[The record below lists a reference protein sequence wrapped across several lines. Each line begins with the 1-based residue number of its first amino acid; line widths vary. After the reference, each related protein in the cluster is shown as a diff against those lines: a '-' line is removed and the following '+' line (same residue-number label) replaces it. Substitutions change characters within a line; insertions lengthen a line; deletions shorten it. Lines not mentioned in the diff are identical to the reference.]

1 MKSGLARLV
10 IVLTLALVFQALT
23 LRAQQADPGDWTDLL
38 ADTSLKQ
45 WTRLPI
51 PPTEPLA
58 QTSPWKPVEAGVLI
72 CEGDRAGHE
81 WLRLDREFGD
91 FVLHVEW
98 RFTEVQGEPRYNSGI
113 FVRNSADATIWHQA
127 QTGSAAGGFLFGDT
141 LVSGVKER
149 INLREQMKE
158 QRVRPAGEWNTYE
171 IRAEGKRITLWVNG
185 AVTSEL
191 TDCEIARGYI
201 GLEAEGYR
209 IEFRNVKIKEL
220 P

>member
-1 MKSGLARLV
+1 MKSTAAALLTAF
-10 IVLTLALVFQALT
+10 TLALAGQAQTQSSL
-23 LRAQQADPGDWTDLL
+23 QADPGGWTDLL
-38 ADTSLKQ
+38 ADTSLNQ

-58 QTSPWKPVEAGVLI
+58 QTSPWKPGDAGTLV

-81 WLRLDREFGD
+81 WLRFDREFGD

-98 RFTEVQGEPRYNSGI
+98 RFTKVAGEPRYNSGVFI
-113 FVRNSADATIWHQA
+113 RTGADAAIWHQA
-127 QTGSAAGGFLFGDT
+127 QTGNASAGFLFGDT
-141 LVSGVKER
+141 LVNGVKQR
-149 INLREQMKE
+149 INLRDQMKE
-158 QRVRPAGEWNTYE
+158 QRVRPAGEWNIYE
-171 IRAEGKRITLWVNG
+171 IRAAGKRITLWVNG

-191 TDCEIARGYI
+191 ADCEISRGYI

-209 IEFRNVKIKEL
+209 IEFLNVKIKEL